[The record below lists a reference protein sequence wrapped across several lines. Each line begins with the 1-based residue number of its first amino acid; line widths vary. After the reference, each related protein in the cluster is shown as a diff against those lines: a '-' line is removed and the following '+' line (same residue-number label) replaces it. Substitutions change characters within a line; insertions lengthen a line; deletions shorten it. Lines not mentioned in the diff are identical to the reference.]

1 MDNRPSSPPRKRRK
15 TRKALA
21 LDEANDASSPRGQGD
36 SPYTAAQILEGPG
49 IQNSPN
55 TTSRGRKA
63 VTQNI
68 DTRHSDRQSTPAGA
82 RRSDVTSTME
92 TPFASANGAGG
103 NEDTI
108 IVRPLHS
115 SVLTSSAS
123 KTKHAST
130 TTPRGPARDTTEKP
144 PPAAKAMEITQD
156 SPLPTGG
163 IKPLLDTN
171 APKVKSGPARTAT
184 RDAGLPLEKTCTGVK
199 AAALD
204 KASSVDTDIQFLF
217 DGAYHYIQSAQSW
230 AKKANGRVFAAE
242 KNSRLASEQCVLLSE
257 QNERLRCEARDK
269 DEEIKELQRRNA
281 ELLDEARQNTTTVS
295 TLRTKVQDCEAALS
309 TIAQVITR
317 TKTVQE

>member
-1 MDNRPSSPPRKRRK
+1 MDSRPSSPPRKRRK

-21 LDEANDASSPRGQGD
+21 LDEANATSSPRGQVD
-36 SPYTAAQILEGPG
+36 SPDTSTQVLEGPG
-49 IQNSPN
+49 IRDSPN
-55 TTSRGRKA
+55 TSSRGRKA
-63 VTQNI
+63 VNQNI

-92 TPFASANGAGG
+92 RPFASANGTGG

-115 SVLTSSAS
+115 SILTSSDS
-123 KTKHAST
+123 KTKHGST
-130 TTPRGPARDTTEKP
+130 TTPRGTARDTTEKP
-144 PPAAKAMEITQD
+144 PPAAKSMEITQD

-163 IKPLLDTN
+163 IKPMVDTN
-171 APKVKSGPARTAT
+171 TSKVKSGPTRIAT
-184 RDAGLPLEKTCTGVK
+184 RDAGLPLETTCTGAK
-199 AAALD
+199 STALD

-242 KNSRLASEQCVLLSE
+242 KNARLASERCVLLSE
-257 QNERLRCEARDK
+257 QNEQLRCEARDK
-269 DEEIKELQRRNA
+269 DEEIRELQRKNA
-281 ELLDEARQNTTTVS
+281 ELLEETHQNTTTIS

-317 TKTVQE
+317 TKTVPE